1 MFFWRSPSLRNYQ
14 DIFYSYDAKFFPE
27 FAQTLSKVFLFQ
39 SNNNKNNN
47 NSNNNTLSMPCDSSV
62 GMFQSEQEAK

>member
-1 MFFWRSPSLRNYQ
+1 MMLNFSQNS
-14 DIFYSYDAKFFPE
+14 S
-27 FAQTLSKVFLFQ
+27 QTLSKVFLFQ

-62 GMFQSEQEAK
+62 GMFQSEQERNKSY